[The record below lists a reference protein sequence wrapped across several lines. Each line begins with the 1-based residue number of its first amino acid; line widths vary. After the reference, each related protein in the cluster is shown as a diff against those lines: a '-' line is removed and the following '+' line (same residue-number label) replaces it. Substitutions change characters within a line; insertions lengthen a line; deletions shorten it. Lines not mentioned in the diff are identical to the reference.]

1 MPFGGLSLG
10 FTAARA
16 GFDALKG
23 SGRKGGGKK
32 GRTRRVEGGSGRSW
46 EEAGIDVSENG
57 SVGASD
63 VVVSGSVGAGGRR
76 RRRRRRLLT
85 SQDKSDIAFLIGQ
98 LGKGQAGQ
106 AAISTLLS
114 RRC

>member
-16 GFDALKG
+16 GFDALRG

-32 GRTRRVEGGSGRSW
+32 GRTQAAAGSGGRSW
-46 EEAGIDVSENG
+46 EEAGIEVSENG
-57 SVGASD
+57 NVGASD
-63 VVVSGSVGAGGRR
+63 VSVGGSGRIYGRR

-85 SQDKSDIAFLIGQ
+85 AQDKSDIAFLIGQ